1 MMFRSI
7 KNRNTRLTLSVIG
20 GIIILLTR
28 FSKQTGL
35 DPNNALGLQNW
46 WGKRHYVLLIMGILL
61 LPSYFYSTPDVVL
74 QLLIKANSWCIKKFP
89 RLLYLYK
96 ILDVGQ
102 TRNLKYP
109 IHKKPLLLWL
119 LSILPVLLLML
130 HLTGIFVLGWK
141 SIRLTDIKIDNENN
155 YKSWIPKVNVDAHI
169 IGGTPIIIEEDGKLL
184 SRQAS
189 ILKKRVRENFIA
201 PDYQLIEQ
209 VYFTTIDKT
218 DPSTNGR
225 NYAIK
230 YPVIPSFYVIDLLIV
245 ITFISSLIFVIRY
258 RFSLDNFIAPRLH
271 YLPIILFTSVF
282 ALNRLWFLIDFPI
295 AGIHPDSG
303 SYFAVSQ
310 SFGSGVWP
318 LFNMRSIG
326 YPLILKLVFTVSNKV
341 MSLVLFQ
348 NFLSY
353 IAGLAVVMA
362 TYRWKRSLGLFAS
375 ISMIAFFCSV
385 TSIESDT
392 SMLSES
398 PYASFM
404 VLSFA
409 LLIHAFSQSGR
420 WISFASSSFFMAA
433 SLLVRPNGMYLFVT
447 FLMIASYMLW
457 NRYSSRLIV
466 AFIAPF
472 VLVVTSMCVYNYVTI
487 NVFSVTAWGEA
498 NLAVATFTFWEKDE
512 SYPPEVNDSIDK
524 IKSIIADRFK
534 VTGLDP
540 ARLYDSW
547 DHQYLSLI
555 FVQGFNSQ
563 ALDVSMLLGGK
574 FYDGVNRKWI
584 RKISLDSIKKH
595 PYIYLK
601 FVVTMLRNYYT
612 MPGEEHFAGYLYN
625 RIKVIYLDH
634 HFSARRGIEVM
645 VKMGKEFA
653 DGPLP
658 KNVIINNNIYAES
671 PLQDPIALIKTPLL
685 HVYGLTYYLKR
696 LLFTSQLWIV
706 GFIIVMIASFVKLV
720 ASRFRDTAAFVI
732 FILTISNFGASL
744 VVSLVEYS
752 QPRYSYPMEWVYYY
766 SVLVGIPLLFREN
779 VKNSNYGLWN
789 WKGQNRNENEILTSS
804 TAKSVT
810 KEH

>member
-1 MMFRSI
+1 MFKST

-35 DPNNALGLQNW
+35 DPDNVLGLQDW
-46 WGKRHYVLLIMGILL
+46 WGKRHYILLIVGILL
-61 LPSYFYSTPDVVL
+61 LPSCFYSTPNVIL
-74 QLLIKANSWCIKKFP
+74 QLFIKANSWFSKKFP

-96 ILDVGQ
+96 LLDIGQ
-102 TRNLKYP
+102 TSNLKYS
-109 IHKKPLLLWL
+109 IHAKPLLLWL

-130 HLTGIFVLGWK
+130 HFTGIFVLGLK
-141 SIRLTDIKIDNENN
+141 TIRLTDIKIHDEKL
-155 YKSWIPKVNVDAHI
+155 YTSWIPKLDVDARI
-169 IGGTPIIIEEDGKLL
+169 IEGTPIIVEEDGKLL
-184 SRQAS
+184 SRQVS
-189 ILKKRVRENFIA
+189 ILRKRVRENFIA

-209 VYFTTIDKT
+209 VYFNTVDKT

-245 ITFISSLIFVIRY
+245 IAFISSLIFVIRY
-258 RFSLDNFIAPRLH
+258 RFSLNNFIAPRIH
-271 YLPIILFTSVF
+271 YLPIIILTLVF
-282 ALNRLWFLIDFPI
+282 ALNRLWLLIDFPI

-326 YPLILKLVFTVSNKV
+326 YPLILKMVFTVSNKV

-348 NFLSY
+348 NLLSY
-353 IAGLAVVMA
+353 TAGLAVVIA
-362 TYRWKRSLGLFAS
+362 TYRWKRSLGLLAS
-375 ISMIAFFCSV
+375 ISMIAFFSGI

-392 SMLSES
+392 AMLSES
-398 PYASFM
+398 AYTSFM

-409 LLIHAFSQSGR
+409 LLVRAFSQREG

-447 FLMIASYMLW
+447 FLMVAVYMLW
-457 NRYSSRLIV
+457 NKYSSRLIV

-472 VLVVTSMCVYNYVTI
+472 VLMVTSMCVYNYLTI
-487 NVFSVTAWGEA
+487 NVFSVSAWGEA
-498 NLAVATFTFWEKDE
+498 NLAVATFTFWEKDK

-547 DHQYLSLI
+547 DHQYLSSI
-555 FVQGFNSQ
+555 FVQGFNAQ

-574 FYDGVNRKWI
+574 YYDGVNRQWI

-595 PYIYLK
+595 PYIYFK

-612 MPGEEHFAGYLYN
+612 MPSEEHFSGALYN
-625 RIKVIYLDH
+625 RIKVIYIDH

-653 DGPLP
+653 DSPP
-658 KNVIINNNIYAES
+658 PINVIVNNNIDPKS
-671 PLQDPIALIKTPLL
+671 PLSDQIALIKTPLFRA
-685 HVYGLTYYLKR
+685 YSITYYLKR

-706 GFIIVMIASFVKLV
+706 GFIIVMVASFVKFV
-720 ASRFRDTAAFVI
+720 ASRFSDTAAFVM

-752 QPRYSYPMEWVYYY
+752 QPRYSYPMEWIYYY
-766 SVLVGIPLLFREN
+766 SVLVGIPLLLPENLKNYFR
-779 VKNSNYGLWN
+779 SAFD
-789 WKGQNRNENEILTSS
+789 IDDTSAIS
-804 TAKSVT
+804 
-810 KEH
+810 